1 MSAQTLL
8 SGGDKWFSYSGVV
21 FGDVSVPAS
30 IQLINIPNTGLRD
43 SIVQIQPYF
52 GTIVNP
58 AYAIDAALG
67 VEIKLNDV
75 TVLKFEQFSLTNW
88 GGAQLTSN
96 ESINNYSLFIPRQSK
111 LEIISL
117 NSTQNNTQERGCN
130 LTGYY
135 L

>member
-1 MSAQTLL
+1 MSSQILL

-21 FGDVSVPAS
+21 FGDVSVPAT

-43 SIVQIQPYF
+43 SVVQIQPYF

-58 AYAIDAALG
+58 AYSIDTALG
-67 VEIKLNDV
+67 VEIKLDDI

-96 ESINNYSLFIPRQSK
+96 ESINNYSLFVPRQSK

-130 LTGYY
+130 LLGYY

>member
-1 MSAQTLL
+1 MSSQILL
-8 SGGDKWFSYSGVV
+8 SGGDKWYSYSGVV
-21 FGDVSVPAS
+21 FGDVSVPAT

-43 SIVQIQPYF
+43 SVVQIQPYF
-52 GTIVNP
+52 GTIVNT
-58 AYAIDAALG
+58 AYSIDTALG
-67 VEIKLNDV
+67 LEIKLEDI

-96 ESINNYSLFIPRQSK
+96 ESINNYSLFVPRQSK

-130 LTGYY
+130 LLGYY